1 MFTDDQL
8 NQYIKSH
15 TTPED
20 SLLTQVERDT
30 HQHVLAPR
38 MVSGHIQGAVLQML
52 SMMIRPKRILEI
64 GTFTGYS
71 ALCLA
76 RGLDKDGILHTIE
89 IDDELEYIYAKYFA
103 QSTYAQNIKYHIGD
117 ARKIITTLN
126 ETFDL
131 VFLDGDKRQYT
142 EYYNILM
149 DNNLVK
155 SGSYI
160 FADNV
165 LWSGKVVE
173 TVKSSDKQTLNILE
187 FNELVLKDE
196 RVENVILPIRDGMN
210 IIRVK

>member
-117 ARKIITTLN
+117 AREIMTTLN

-149 DNNLVK
+149 NNNLVK
-155 SGSYI
+155 SGGYI

>member
-20 SLLTQVERDT
+20 PILTQIERDT

-76 RGLDKDGILHTIE
+76 RGLDKDGMLHTIE

-103 QSTYAQNIKYHIGD
+103 QSPYAQNIKYHIGD
-117 ARKIITTLN
+117 AREIMTTLN

-155 SGSYI
+155 SGGYI

-187 FNELVLKDE
+187 FNDLIMKDE

>member
-71 ALCLA
+71 TLCLA

-117 ARKIITTLN
+117 AREIMTTLN

>member
-155 SGSYI
+155 SGGYI

>member
-117 ARKIITTLN
+117 AREIMTTLN

-155 SGSYI
+155 SGGYI
-160 FADNV
+160 FADNL

>member
-20 SLLTQVERDT
+20 PILTQIERDT

-103 QSTYAQNIKYHIGD
+103 KSPYAQNIRYHIGD
-117 ARKIITTLN
+117 AREIMTTLN

-155 SGSYI
+155 SGGYI

-187 FNELVLKDE
+187 FNDLILKDE

>member
-76 RGLDKDGILHTIE
+76 RGLDKDGMLHTIE

-117 ARKIITTLN
+117 AREIMTTLN

-155 SGSYI
+155 SGGYI

>member
-117 ARKIITTLN
+117 AREIMTTLN

>member
-8 NQYIKSH
+8 NQYIKLHS
-15 TTPED
+15 TPEEPI
-20 SLLTQVERDT
+20 LTQIERDT

-76 RGLDKDGILHTIE
+76 RGLDENGILHTIE
-89 IDDELEYIYAKYFA
+89 IDDELEHIFSKYFA
-103 QSTYAQNIKYHIGD
+103 QSAYAQNIVYHIGD
-117 ARKIITTLN
+117 AREIMTTLN

-149 DNNLVK
+149 DNKLVNA
-155 SGSYI
+155 GGYI

-173 TVKSSDKQTLNILE
+173 NVKSSDKQTINILE
-187 FNELVLKDE
+187 FNELVAKDN

-210 IIRVK
+210 IIRIK

>member
-117 ARKIITTLN
+117 AREIITTLN

-155 SGSYI
+155 SGGYI

-187 FNELVLKDE
+187 FNDLIMKDE

>member
-15 TTPED
+15 TTPENP
-20 SLLTQVERDT
+20 LLTQVERDT

-117 ARKIITTLN
+117 AREIMTTLN

-155 SGSYI
+155 SGGYI

-187 FNELVLKDE
+187 FNELVLKDK
-196 RVENVILPIRDGMN
+196 RVENVILPIRDGIN
-210 IIRVK
+210 LIRVK

>member
-76 RGLDKDGILHTIE
+76 RGLDKDGMLHTIE

-117 ARKIITTLN
+117 AREIITTLN

-155 SGSYI
+155 SGGYI

>member
-76 RGLDKDGILHTIE
+76 RGLDKDGMLHTIE

-117 ARKIITTLN
+117 AREIMTTLN

>member
-89 IDDELEYIYAKYFA
+89 IDDELEYIYAKYFK
-103 QSTYAQNIKYHIGD
+103 QSPYAQNIKYHIGD
-117 ARKIITTLN
+117 AREIMTTLN

-155 SGSYI
+155 SGGYI

>member
-103 QSTYAQNIKYHIGD
+103 QSTYAQHIKYHIGD
-117 ARKIITTLN
+117 AREIITTLN
-126 ETFDL
+126 ETVDL

-155 SGSYI
+155 SGGYI

>member
-117 ARKIITTLN
+117 AREIMTTLN

-155 SGSYI
+155 SGGYI

>member
-52 SMMIRPKRILEI
+52 SMMIRPNRILEI

-117 ARKIITTLN
+117 AREIMTTLN

-155 SGSYI
+155 SGGYI

>member
-76 RGLDKDGILHTIE
+76 RGLDKDGMLHTIE

-117 ARKIITTLN
+117 AREIITTLN
-126 ETFDL
+126 DTFDL

-155 SGSYI
+155 SGGYI

>member
-117 ARKIITTLN
+117 AREIITTLN

-155 SGSYI
+155 SGGYI

>member
-1 MFTDDQL
+1 MF
-8 NQYIKSH
+8 
-15 TTPED
+15 
-20 SLLTQVERDT
+20 
-30 HQHVLAPR
+30 
-38 MVSGHIQGAVLQML
+38 GARTRQ
-52 SMMIRPKRILEI
+52 
-64 GTFTGYS
+64 
-71 ALCLA
+71 
-76 RGLDKDGILHTIE
+76 GILHTIE

-117 ARKIITTLN
+117 AREIMTTLN

>member
-76 RGLDKDGILHTIE
+76 RGLEKDGILHTIE

-117 ARKIITTLN
+117 AREIMTTLN